1 MGKAIILCGFMGS
14 GKTTVGRLLA
24 KKLIARFVDTDDYI
38 EQQQKMSIP
47 NIFKEKGEQYFR
59 ALEHVALQAA
69 IEDNG
74 PLMGVVATG
83 GGMLMDPDNIRL
95 VKENSCTV
103 VYLSTDFDICYERI
117 AKSNRPLVLQN
128 TKEQLRAL
136 YEERHKVY
144 SAICTTQL
152 YNHQKPDTVVENII
166 SVVNPLSIQRL

>member
-1 MGKAIILCGFMGS
+1 MGKSIILCGFMGS

-59 ALEHVALQAA
+59 ALEHVALQTA

-74 PLMGVVATG
+74 PLMSVVATG
-83 GGMLMDPDNIRL
+83 GGMMMDPDNIRL
-95 VKENSCTV
+95 VQENGCTV

-117 AKSNRPLVLQN
+117 AKSNRPLVLQH
-128 TKEQLRAL
+128 TKEELRAL
-136 YEERHKVY
+136 YEERQKVY

-166 SVVNPLSIQRL
+166 SVINPLSIQRL